1 MTVGE
6 LLGVIPRT
14 QKLLFNYDY
23 GCELIVW
30 EKEIDFNEFIYKVI
44 PFEAKA
50 FLDSEVLMV
59 YTCNDDALY
68 VDIVLF

>member
-1 MTVGE
+1 MTVDD

-23 GCELIVW
+23 YCELIVW
-30 EKEIDFNEFIYKVI
+30 GKEVDYNDFIYGII
-44 PFEAKA
+44 PFEPKA
-50 FLDSEVLMV
+50 FLDSEVLKV
-59 YTCNDDALY
+59 YTCNDDTLY